1 MHGNSSEI
9 KKIVDWAVNKAD
21 GSANMA
27 EEFAE
32 KALQLAN
39 SIPEDYGSL
48 NVRKVLACQILDPT
62 NELSIVNKCRLL
74 DMPRQAWY
82 DTIYRPDY
90 APLAV
95 RLALLLKGSHALTI
109 TQRFLDNALYADKD
123 KQYGDRVCQIK
134 YLNDMGIIRD
144 TPDATF
150 AVSFEVTE
158 QQRYDNQQAGL
169 NRFGF
174 KVKAHKTDQL
184 VESNDEQGRSSCGES
199 GGISPVDNEPDIQK

>member
-9 KKIVDWAVNKAD
+9 KKIIDWAVNKAD
-21 GSANMA
+21 NPANMA

-62 NELSIVNKCRLL
+62 NELSIVNKCGLL

-109 TQRFLDNALYADKD
+109 TQRFMDNALYADKD

-150 AVSFEVTE
+150 AVSVEVTE
-158 QQRYDNQQAGL
+158 QQRLDNQQAGL

-174 KVKAHKTDQL
+174 MVKTHKTDRL
-184 VESNDEQGRSSCGES
+184 VEDCGEQGSSSCGES